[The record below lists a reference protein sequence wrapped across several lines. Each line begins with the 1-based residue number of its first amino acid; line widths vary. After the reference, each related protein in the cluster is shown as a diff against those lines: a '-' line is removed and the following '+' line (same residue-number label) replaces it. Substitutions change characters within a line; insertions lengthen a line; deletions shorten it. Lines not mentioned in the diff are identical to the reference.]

1 MLFKEFKVK
10 YKEDEAN
17 NGVICGYA
25 STWDEVPDAYGDIVK
40 KGAFENSLKKIYEEG
55 RTIPFLW
62 SHKMDDLDA
71 YIGSCEAHE
80 DDKGLYFEATLD
92 DTPQAQRVR
101 ELFKS
106 GRLSKFSFAY
116 DIIDEEP
123 ITLDNGLRVNRLNEL
138 EIYEITA
145 CLVPANSFA
154 EVVDVKSNDNV
165 KTDNV
170 KIIAVEPKNS
180 PYLSEGKSGAHGIQ
194 GIGAGFIP
202 TVLDTDVY
210 DSIVTVTEQDAFNA
224 ARSLGKSEGV
234 LVGISS
240 GAALYAATEL
250 AKTSEYAGKNIVV
263 LLPDTGDRYLSTP
276 LFEED

>member
-80 DDKGLYFEATLD
+80 DNKGLYFEATLD

-170 KIIAVEPKNS
+170 KIDNEQLNEVISLLNQA
-180 PYLSEGKSGAHGIQ
+180 I
-194 GIGAGFIP
+194 
-202 TVLDTDVY
+202 D
-210 DSIVTVTEQDAFNA
+210 IVTEYISNGESNSEDNSEVNDEQ
-224 ARSLGKSEGV
+224 SE
-234 LVGISS
+234 
-240 GAALYAATEL
+240 EQ
-250 AKTSEYAGKNIVV
+250 KNIVNEV
-263 LLPDTGDRYLSTP
+263 KSTEEQTKLLQIINNVEKG
-276 LFEED
+276 E

>member
-154 EVVDVKSNDNV
+154 EVVDVKSNNNV

-170 KIIAVEPKNS
+170 KIDNEQLNEVILLLNQA
-180 PYLSEGKSGAHGIQ
+180 I
-194 GIGAGFIP
+194 
-202 TVLDTDVY
+202 D
-210 DSIVTVTEQDAFNA
+210 IVTEYISDGESNSEDNSEVNDEQ
-224 ARSLGKSEGV
+224 SE
-234 LVGISS
+234 
-240 GAALYAATEL
+240 EQ
-250 AKTSEYAGKNIVV
+250 KNIVNEV
-263 LLPDTGDRYLSTP
+263 KSTEEQKKLLDIINNI
-276 LFEED
+276 

>member
-123 ITLDNGLRVNRLNEL
+123 ITLDNGLRVNCLNEL
-138 EIYEITA
+138 ELYEITA

-154 EVVDVKSNDNV
+154 EVVDVKSNDNA
-165 KTDNV
+165 KKDN
-170 KIIAVEPKNS
+170 
-180 PYLSEGKSGAHGIQ
+180 GKKEDNE
-194 GIGAGFIP
+194 
-202 TVLDTDVY
+202 VLNEVISLLNQAIDK
-210 DSIVTVTEQDAFNA
+210 VTEY
-224 ARSLGKSEGV
+224 KSDGE
-234 LVGISS
+234 SN
-240 GAALYAATEL
+240 
-250 AKTSEYAGKNIVV
+250 SEDNSEVNDEQSEEQKNIVNEV
-263 LLPDTGDRYLSTP
+263 KSTEEQTKLLQIINNVEKG
-276 LFEED
+276 E

>member
-1 MLFKEFKVK
+1 MLVKEFNVK
-10 YKEDEAN
+10 YKENDDGGYIE
-17 NGVICGYA
+17 GYA
-25 STWDEVPDAYGDIVK
+25 STFNDKTPDAYGDIVE
-40 KGAFENSLKKIYEEG
+40 KGAFTKSLKKIYEEG

-123 ITLDNGLRVNRLNEL
+123 ITLDNGIRVNRLNEL
-138 EIYEITA
+138 ELYEITA

-154 EVVDVKSNDNV
+154 EVVDVKSNDNA
-165 KTDNV
+165 KKDN
-170 KIIAVEPKNS
+170 
-180 PYLSEGKSGAHGIQ
+180 GKKEDNE
-194 GIGAGFIP
+194 
-202 TVLDTDVY
+202 VLNEVISLLNQAIDK
-210 DSIVTVTEQDAFNA
+210 VTEYISDGESNSEDNSEVNDEQSEEQKNNVNEV
-224 ARSLGKSEGV
+224 KS
-234 LVGISS
+234 
-240 GAALYAATEL
+240 TEEQKKL
-250 AKTSEYAGKNIVV
+250 LDIINNI
-263 LLPDTGDRYLSTP
+263 
-276 LFEED
+276 

>member
-138 EIYEITA
+138 ELYEITA

-154 EVVDVKSNDNV
+154 EVVDVKSNDNA
-165 KTDNV
+165 KKDN
-170 KIIAVEPKNS
+170 
-180 PYLSEGKSGAHGIQ
+180 GKKEDNE
-194 GIGAGFIP
+194 
-202 TVLDTDVY
+202 VLNEVLNEVISLLNQAIDK
-210 DSIVTVTEQDAFNA
+210 VTEY
-224 ARSLGKSEGV
+224 KSDGESNSENNSEV
-234 LVGISS
+234 NDEQSEEQKNNVNEVKS
-240 GAALYAATEL
+240 TEEQKKL
-250 AKTSEYAGKNIVV
+250 LDIINNI
-263 LLPDTGDRYLSTP
+263 
-276 LFEED
+276 